1 MATFTINQ
9 DVVTTPSATDPGNLI
24 EVSIDPRKPLPIGIH
39 RFQLIVVDQAGNK
52 SAAAVVDIRVIDT
65 TAPTAILGT
74 ANADNVVVKPVF
86 SFGQSFKLDGRQST
100 DAGGG
105 SIVQYVWTYLG
116 QTPG

>member
-9 DVVTTPSATDPGNLI
+9 DITTTPSATDPGNLI
-24 EVSIDPRKPLPIGIH
+24 EVTIDPTKPLPLGSH

-52 SAAAVVDIRVIDT
+52 STAAVVDVRIIDT
-65 TAPTAILGT
+65 VAPTAILGT

-86 SFGQSFKLDGRQST
+86 SSGQSFKLDGRQSI

-116 QTPG
+116 QTPA